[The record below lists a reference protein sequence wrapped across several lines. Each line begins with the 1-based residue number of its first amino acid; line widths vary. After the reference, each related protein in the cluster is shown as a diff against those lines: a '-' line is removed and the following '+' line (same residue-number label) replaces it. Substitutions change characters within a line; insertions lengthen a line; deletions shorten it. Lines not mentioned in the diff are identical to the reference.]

1 MCNRFGR
8 CHKYVERTSYYLIAA
23 IVLLVAALGSFINI
37 GIVLFASLAQQRPM
51 DLPWDV
57 LAFAAIASIVGVIL
71 VIVAA
76 RRLR

>member
-23 IVLLVAALGSFINI
+23 IVLLVAALGSFIHI
-37 GIVLFASLAQQRPM
+37 GMMLFAGLAQQRPM

-57 LAFAAIASIVGVIL
+57 LAFAAITSIVGVIL
-71 VIVAA
+71 VFVTVH
-76 RRLR
+76 RLR